1 MESFGKE
8 PQYYFLKHLKVQKRP
23 ASKLQTFNVARNKNT
38 KVGWDADGVV
48 RHIKEKDIH
57 CNYHYDAADEGLANE
72 VEKLNDIKIN
82 DITCKDIRKVG
93 LCHDCFQR
101 DLDYKKCRGRFQ
113 PDLTRDSI
121 WANYGKEQEY

>member
-1 MESFGKE
+1 M
-8 PQYYFLKHLKVQKRP
+8 
-23 ASKLQTFNVARNKNT
+23 ARNKNT

-57 CNYHYDAADEGLANE
+57 YEAADEGLANE
-72 VEKLNDIKIN
+72 VNTLNDIKIN

-101 DLDYKKCRGRFQ
+101 DLDDKKGRGRFQ

-121 WANYGKEQEY
+121 WANYGKDQEY